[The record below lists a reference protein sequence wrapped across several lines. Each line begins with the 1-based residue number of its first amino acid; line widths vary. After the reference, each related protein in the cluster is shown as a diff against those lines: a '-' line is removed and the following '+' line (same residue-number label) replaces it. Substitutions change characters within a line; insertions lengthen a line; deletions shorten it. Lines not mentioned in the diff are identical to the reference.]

1 MISSSANAIPVKL
14 PIPPADPV
22 VAARALA
29 ALRDEAVPLSLDVYI
44 KWAVE
49 SGNIVNKG
57 EKIAQLFYTFHGMP
71 PPHLSNTMNLNNGS
85 RIIRARLRRNDKVQD
100 HQQEASVQTYA
111 NESNGSPKEDTVT
124 AVEIRSPSNGILTV
138 VFKNNFVSNAVRI
151 NQLGLYPEL
160 SAINLI
166 LAAIKP
172 CEHPAVVGELC
183 VVCGADMRPPRKMQ
197 PENGEINKS
206 LSQMRDAV
214 DVIQQD
220 FVLDKEKKIAALT
233 STSAALDREQG
244 NDMFVNFDQFAGTK
258 PTPTTQVTTT
268 RSLSSF
274 LSGARATNKL
284 QDNPK
289 QSQDPCQHPRQN
301 TLNMSSSA
309 IDNYQMI
316 KMTVSGGV
324 TIAVSESEAKN
335 ITEVS
340 SRKLREEKKLCLVLD
355 LDHTLLHATDDSRAG
370 RFVANEIISGSIA
383 SHKSKDENNAMM
395 WNPTRMPNPEKRDDV
410 RSILL
415 PVEMSPIQQKL
426 YVQQKLQQQ
435 QKLESTKFC
444 LLPLPL
450 HKQGAS
456 TCVTMR
462 HFIKLR
468 PHLKEFFSQI
478 QSSYQLSVY
487 TAGTRSY
494 AEQIALMICR
504 HLVGTKLDE
513 DGLNELRMKVKEN
526 EEECKRFDPG
536 IWENL
541 MKLSNKDYFMH
552 NDSNGENPDNSLSFH
567 DGPDHDSKSSSLS
580 LSSKRNSSEVET
592 QIPKKLKGAETPRSN
607 LQEFMKERHDSMDDC
622 LSASSVDPTK
632 ERFRL
637 QKDLEVAEMLEIKAF
652 ELRRK
657 LFGSRI
663 VSRTDVSDLGIGVKS
678 LKRVFPCGGLMV
690 RPWFI
695 FFFYNYVDLSEL

>member
-1 MISSSANAIPVKL
+1 MTTSSDNAILVKL

-22 VAARALA
+22 VAACALA

-71 PPHLSNTMNLNNGS
+71 PPHLSNTINLN
-85 RIIRARLRRNDKVQD
+85 IRARRRRDDKVQN
-100 HQQEASVQTYA
+100 HQQEASVKTYA
-111 NESNGSPKEDTVT
+111 NESNGSPKVDSVT
-124 AVEIRSPSNGILTV
+124 TVEIRSPSSGILTV
-138 VFKNNFVSNAVRI
+138 VFKKDFVFNAVCI

-183 VVCGADMRPPRKMQ
+183 VVCGTDMRPPRKMQ

-206 LSQMRDAV
+206 LSQMQDAV
-214 DVIQQD
+214 DVKQQD
-220 FVLDKEKKIAALT
+220 FVLEKEKKISAST

-244 NDMFVNFDQFAGTK
+244 NDRLVNFDKFGGTK
-258 PTPTTQVTTT
+258 PTPTTQVTMA

-284 QDNPK
+284 QGTPK
-289 QSQDPCQHPRQN
+289 QSQDPCQYPRQN
-301 TLNMSSSA
+301 ALNMSSSA
-309 IDNYQMI
+309 IDNYRLI

-335 ITEVS
+335 ITELS

-355 LDHTLLHATDDSRAG
+355 LDHTLLHATDDNRAR

-383 SHKSKDENNAMM
+383 SHESKDGNNVTMS
-395 WNPTRMPNPEKRDDV
+395 NPTRMPNPDKRDDV

-415 PVEMSPIQQKL
+415 PVEMPPIQQ
-426 YVQQKLQQQ
+426 
-435 QKLESTKFC
+435 
-444 LLPLPL
+444 
-450 HKQGAS
+450 
-456 TCVTMR
+456 R
-462 HFIKLR
+462 IFIKLR

-504 HLVGTKLDE
+504 HLVGTTLDE

-526 EEECKRFDPG
+526 EEECKSFDPG
-536 IWENL
+536 HE
-541 MKLSNKDYFMH
+541 
-552 NDSNGENPDNSLSFH
+552 
-567 DGPDHDSKSSSLS
+567 SKSSSLS
-580 LSSKRNSSEVET
+580 LSSKRTSSEVELR
-592 QIPKKLKGAETPRSN
+592 IPKKLKGAETHWSN
-607 LQEFMKERHDSMDDC
+607 LQEFTKERHESMDDRR
-622 LSASSVDPTK
+622 SASSVDPTK

-637 QKDLEVAEMLEIKAF
+637 REDLEVAEMLEIKAF

-663 VSRTDVSDLGIGVKS
+663 VSRSDVSDLGIDVKS

-690 RPWFI
+690 RPWFT
-695 FFFYNYVDLSEL
+695 FVLYVYVYLSEL